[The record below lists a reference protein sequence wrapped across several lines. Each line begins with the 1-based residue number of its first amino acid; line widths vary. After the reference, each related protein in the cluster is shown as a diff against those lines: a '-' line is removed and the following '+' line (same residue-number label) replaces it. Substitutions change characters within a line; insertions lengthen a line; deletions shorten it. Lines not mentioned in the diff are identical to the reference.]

1 MAAFDFDTL
10 IDRKNTNSLK
20 YDFAVERGRPA
31 DVLPLWV
38 ADMDFQA
45 PSCVLEALQKS
56 VAHGIFG
63 YSDTK
68 ADYDE
73 AVILFTHAHV
83 DHISAAGAV
92 ANALH
97 IAKVYLNPAD
107 KPIYYSPG
115 NTVGNYIPA
124 AEDLPD
130 TTWPPEDPRML
141 VLPCPG
147 HSTGGV
153 SYYFPEID
161 TVFSGDTLFF
171 SSIGRTD
178 LPGGSEKQLLDS
190 VHKQLFNLP
199 DDTRVVPGHGPF
211 TSIGYEKKN
220 NPYV

>member
-1 MAAFDFDTL
+1 MPEFPFKTVTVGLLEVNCCLVLLPDSRTLYIIDPGGDWKLIESEAKAF
-10 IDRKNTNSLK
+10 
-20 YDFAVERGRPA
+20 
-31 DVLPLWV
+31 
-38 ADMDFQA
+38 
-45 PSCVLEALQKS
+45 
-56 VAHGIFG
+56 
-63 YSDTK
+63 
-68 ADYDE
+68 DYDE

-97 IAKVYLNPAD
+97 ITKVYLNPAD

-147 HSTGGV
+147 HSPGGAA
-153 SYYFPEID
+153 YYFPELD

>member
-1 MAAFDFDTL
+1 MPGYPFKTVIVGLLEVNCCLVQLPDSRTLYVIDPGGDWKLIEAEARMFD
-10 IDRKNTNSLK
+10 
-20 YDFAVERGRPA
+20 
-31 DVLPLWV
+31 
-38 ADMDFQA
+38 
-45 PSCVLEALQKS
+45 C
-56 VAHGIFG
+56 
-63 YSDTK
+63 
-68 ADYDE
+68 DE

-124 AEDLPD
+124 AENLPD
-130 TTWPPEDPRML
+130 TVWPPSDPRMQ

-147 HSTGGV
+147 HSPGGV

-178 LPGGSEKQLLDS
+178 LPGGSEKQLVDS

-199 DDTRVVPGHGPF
+199 DETHVVPGHGPF

>member
-1 MAAFDFDTL
+1 MPEFPF
-10 IDRKNTNSLK
+10 
-20 YDFAVERGRPA
+20 
-31 DVLPLWV
+31 
-38 ADMDFQA
+38 
-45 PSCVLEALQKS
+45 KS
-56 VAHGIFG
+56 VTVGLLEVNCCLVQLPDSRTLYVIDPGGDWKLIEAEARSF
-63 YSDTK
+63 
-68 ADYDE
+68 DYDE

-92 ANALH
+92 ADALNVRR
-97 IAKVYLNPAD
+97 VYLNPAD

-147 HSTGGV
+147 LSPGGAA
-153 SYYFPEID
+153 YYFPELD

-171 SSIGRTD
+171 TSIGRTD

-199 DDTRVVPGHGPF
+199 DETLVVPGHGPA
-211 TSIGYEKKN
+211 TSIGFEKKN

>member
-1 MAAFDFDTL
+1 MPEFPFKHITVGLLEVNCCLVQLPGSRTL
-10 IDRKNTNSLK
+10 YVIDPGGDWKLI
-20 YDFAVERGRPA
+20 
-31 DVLPLWV
+31 
-38 ADMDFQA
+38 
-45 PSCVLEALQKS
+45 EAES
-56 VAHGIFG
+56 RSF
-63 YSDTK
+63 
-68 ADYDE
+68 DYDE

-83 DHISAAGAV
+83 DHISAAGDV
-92 ANALH
+92 ADALNVRR
-97 IAKVYLNPAD
+97 VYLNPAD

-130 TTWPPEDPRML
+130 TTWPPEDPRMQ

-147 HSTGGV
+147 HSPGGV
-153 SYYFPEID
+153 SYYFPELA

-171 SSIGRTD
+171 SSIGRTA
-178 LPGGSEKQLLDS
+178 LPGGREKQLIDS
-190 VHKQLFNLP
+190 VHGQLFKLP

>member
-1 MAAFDFDTL
+1 MPEFPFKAVTVGLLEVNCCLVLLPDSRTLYIIDPGGDWKLIEAEAKAF
-10 IDRKNTNSLK
+10 
-20 YDFAVERGRPA
+20 
-31 DVLPLWV
+31 
-38 ADMDFQA
+38 
-45 PSCVLEALQKS
+45 
-56 VAHGIFG
+56 
-63 YSDTK
+63 
-68 ADYDE
+68 DYDE

-97 IAKVYLNPAD
+97 ITKVYLNPAD

-124 AEDLPD
+124 AQDLPD

-147 HSTGGV
+147 HSPGGAA
-153 SYYFPEID
+153 YYFPELD

-178 LPGGSEKQLLDS
+178 QPGGSEKQLLDS

>member
-1 MAAFDFDTL
+1 MSDFPFKHITVGLLEVNCCLVQLPDSRTL
-10 IDRKNTNSLK
+10 YVIDPGGDWKLIQTEAKKL
-20 YDFAVERGRPA
+20 DF
-31 DVLPLWV
+31 
-38 ADMDFQA
+38 
-45 PSCVLEALQKS
+45 
-56 VAHGIFG
+56 
-63 YSDTK
+63 
-68 ADYDE
+68 DE

-83 DHISAAGAV
+83 DHIAAAGPIAE
-92 ANALH
+92 ALH
-97 IAKVYLNPAD
+97 ISRVYLNPAD
-107 KPIYYSPG
+107 KLIYTSKS

-124 AEDLPD
+124 AENLPD
-130 TTWPPEDPRML
+130 TIWPPEDPRIR

-147 HSTGGV
+147 HSPVGV
-153 SYYFPEID
+153 SYYFPELA

-190 VHKQLFNLP
+190 VHKQLFQLP

>member
-1 MAAFDFDTL
+1 MPEIPFKTVTVGLLEVNCCLVLLPDSRTL
-10 IDRKNTNSLK
+10 YIIDPGGDWKLI
-20 YDFAVERGRPA
+20 
-31 DVLPLWV
+31 
-38 ADMDFQA
+38 
-45 PSCVLEALQKS
+45 EAES
-56 VAHGIFG
+56 RTF
-63 YSDTK
+63 
-68 ADYDE
+68 DYDE

-83 DHISAAGAV
+83 DHISAAGDIAD
-92 ANALH
+92 ALNVRR
-97 IAKVYLNPAD
+97 VYLNPAD

-130 TTWPPEDPRML
+130 TIWPPEDPRML

-147 HSTGGV
+147 HSPGSV
-153 SYYFPEID
+153 AYYFPELD

-171 SSIGRTD
+171 ESIGRTD

-199 DDTRVVPGHGPF
+199 DDTLVVPGHGPS

>member
-1 MAAFDFDTL
+1 MPEIPFKTVTVGLLEVNCCLVRLPSSRTL
-10 IDRKNTNSLK
+10 YVIDPGGDWKLI
-20 YDFAVERGRPA
+20 
-31 DVLPLWV
+31 
-38 ADMDFQA
+38 
-45 PSCVLEALQKS
+45 EAEAKS
-56 VAHGIFG
+56 F
-63 YSDTK
+63 
-68 ADYDE
+68 DYDE

-92 ANALH
+92 ADALH
-97 IAKVYLNPAD
+97 VTKVYLNPAD

-124 AEDLPD
+124 AENLPD
-130 TTWPPEDPRML
+130 TIWPPEDPRML

-147 HSTGGV
+147 HSPGGAA
-153 SYYFPEID
+153 YYFPELD

-190 VHKQLFNLP
+190 VRKQLFNLP

>member
-1 MAAFDFDTL
+1 MPDFPFKTVIVGLLEVNCCLVQLPGSRTLYVIDPGGDWKLIESEAKAF
-10 IDRKNTNSLK
+10 
-20 YDFAVERGRPA
+20 
-31 DVLPLWV
+31 
-38 ADMDFQA
+38 
-45 PSCVLEALQKS
+45 
-56 VAHGIFG
+56 
-63 YSDTK
+63 
-68 ADYDE
+68 DYDE

-92 ANALH
+92 VNALH
-97 IAKVYLNPAD
+97 ITKVYLNPAD

-124 AEDLPD
+124 AENLPD

-147 HSTGGV
+147 HSPGGAA
-153 SYYFPEID
+153 YYFPELD

-171 SSIGRTD
+171 ESIGRTD

-199 DDTRVVPGHGPF
+199 DDTIVVPGHGPS
-211 TSIGYEKKN
+211 TSIGFEKKN